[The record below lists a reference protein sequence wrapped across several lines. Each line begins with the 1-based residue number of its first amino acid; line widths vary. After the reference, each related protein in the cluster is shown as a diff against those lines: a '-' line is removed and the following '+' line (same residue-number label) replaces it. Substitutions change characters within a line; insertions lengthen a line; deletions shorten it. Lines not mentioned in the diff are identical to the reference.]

1 MLKFLLEGEKDMET
15 AITNEERLEE
25 LAEFFKALSH
35 PVRLKIITILIEGKQ
50 CVKNLGELLNMSQP
64 SVSQHLSILRS
75 RGIVGWKREGS
86 IICYYIK
93 DDKVLKLYDMLIKEE

>member
-1 MLKFLLEGEKDMET
+1 MGVTTLDEEK
-15 AITNEERLEE
+15 LEE

-35 PVRLKIITILIEGKQ
+35 PVRLKIISILIEGKQ

-93 DDKVLKLYDMLIKEE
+93 DDRVIKLYNMLFKEEE

>member
-1 MLKFLLEGEKDMET
+1 MSIAVLDEEK
-15 AITNEERLEE
+15 LEE

-35 PVRLKIITILIEGKQ
+35 PVRLKIISILIEGKQ
-50 CVKNLGELLNMSQP
+50 CVKNLGELLGMSQP

-93 DDKVLKLYDMLIKEE
+93 DERVLKLYEMLIKEE

>member
-1 MLKFLLEGEKDMET
+1 MGTVVM
-15 AITNEERLEE
+15 NEEKLEE

-35 PVRLKIITILIEGKQ
+35 PVRLKIISILIEGKQ

-93 DDKVLKLYDMLIKEE
+93 DERILKLYEMLMKEE

>member
-1 MLKFLLEGEKDMET
+1 MNT
-15 AITNEERLEE
+15 TVTNEEKLEE

-35 PVRLKIITILIEGKQ
+35 PVRLKIISILIEGKQ
-50 CVKNLGELLNMSQP
+50 CVKNLGEVLNMSQP

-93 DDKVLKLYDMLIKEE
+93 DERILKLYDMIIKEEL

>member
-1 MLKFLLEGEKDMET
+1 MKMTTPVAD
-15 AITNEERLEE
+15 EERLEE

-35 PVRLKIITILIEGKQ
+35 PVRLRIISILIDGRQ
-50 CVKNLGELLNMSQP
+50 CVKNLGELLSMSQP

-93 DDKVLKLYDMLIKEE
+93 DERVLKLYNMLFKEE

>member
-1 MLKFLLEGEKDMET
+1 MVDEEK
-15 AITNEERLEE
+15 LEE

-35 PVRLKIITILIEGKQ
+35 PVRLKIISILIDGKQ

-64 SVSQHLSILRS
+64 SVSQHLSILKS

-86 IICYYIK
+86 VICYYIK
-93 DDKVLKLYDMLIKEE
+93 DDRILKLYNMLFKEE

>member
-1 MLKFLLEGEKDMET
+1 MVNTTVVDEEK
-15 AITNEERLEE
+15 LEE

-35 PVRLKIITILIEGKQ
+35 PVRLKIISILIEGKQ

-86 IICYYIK
+86 VICYYIK
-93 DDKVLKLYDMLIKEE
+93 DERILKLYNMLFKEE

>member
-1 MLKFLLEGEKDMET
+1 MVNTTVVDEEK
-15 AITNEERLEE
+15 LEE

-35 PVRLKIITILIEGKQ
+35 PVRLKIISILIDGKQ

-86 IICYYIK
+86 VICYYIK
-93 DDKVLKLYDMLIKEE
+93 DERILKLYNMLFKEE

>member
-1 MLKFLLEGEKDMET
+1 MVEVTAVKEEK
-15 AITNEERLEE
+15 LEE

-35 PVRLKIITILIEGKQ
+35 PVRLKIVSILIEGKQ

-93 DDKVLKLYDMLIKEE
+93 DERILKLYNMLLREET

>member
-1 MLKFLLEGEKDMET
+1 MKMTTPVAD
-15 AITNEERLEE
+15 EERLEE

-35 PVRLKIITILIEGKQ
+35 PVRLRIISILIDGKQ
-50 CVKNLGELLNMSQP
+50 CVKNLGELLSMSQP

-93 DDKVLKLYDMLIKEE
+93 DERVLKLYNMLFKEE

>member
-1 MLKFLLEGEKDMET
+1 MTTPVMD
-15 AITNEERLEE
+15 EERLEE

-35 PVRLKIITILIEGKQ
+35 PVRLRIISILIDGKQ
-50 CVKNLGELLNMSQP
+50 CVKNLGELLSMSQP

-93 DDKVLKLYDMLIKEE
+93 DERVLKLYDMLFKEE

>member
-1 MLKFLLEGEKDMET
+1 MGTVVM
-15 AITNEERLEE
+15 NEEKLEE

-35 PVRLKIITILIEGKQ
+35 PVRLKIISILIEGKQ

-93 DDKVLKLYDMLIKEE
+93 DERILKLYDMLMKEE

>member
-1 MLKFLLEGEKDMET
+1 MLKLPDEGEVMVGT
-15 AITNEERLEE
+15 TTVHEEKLEE

-35 PVRLKIITILIEGKQ
+35 PVRLRIVAILIEGKQ

-86 IICYYIK
+86 IICYFIK
-93 DDKVLKLYDMLIKEE
+93 DERILKLYNMLMKEE

>member
-1 MLKFLLEGEKDMET
+1 MVGTTTVSEEK
-15 AITNEERLEE
+15 LEE

-35 PVRLKIITILIEGKQ
+35 PVRLKIVSILIEGKQ

-86 IICYYIK
+86 IICYFIK
-93 DDKVLKLYDMLIKEE
+93 DERILKLYNMLIKEE

>member
-1 MLKFLLEGEKDMET
+1 MDTTLLKEEK
-15 AITNEERLEE
+15 LEE

-35 PVRLKIITILIEGKQ
+35 PVRLKIISILIEGKQ

-93 DDKVLKLYDMLIKEE
+93 DERILKLYDMLIKEE

>member
-1 MLKFLLEGEKDMET
+1 MVGTTTLSEEK
-15 AITNEERLEE
+15 LEE

-35 PVRLKIITILIEGKQ
+35 PVRLRIVAILLEGKQ

-86 IICYYIK
+86 IICYFIK
-93 DDKVLKLYDMLIKEE
+93 DERIIKLYNMLVKED

>member
-1 MLKFLLEGEKDMET
+1 MYNMREGIKMFDIETLSEEK
-15 AITNEERLEE
+15 LEE

-35 PVRLKIITILIEGKQ
+35 PVRLKIISILIEGKQ

-75 RGIVGWKREGS
+75 RGIVGWRREGS
-86 IICYYIK
+86 IICYFIK
-93 DDKVLKLYDMLIKEE
+93 DERVVKIYNMLIKED

>member
-1 MLKFLLEGEKDMET
+1 MNTITVAHEEK
-15 AITNEERLEE
+15 LEE
-25 LAEFFKALSH
+25 LADFFKALSH
-35 PVRLKIITILIEGKQ
+35 PVRLKIVSILINGKQ
-50 CVKNLGELLNMSQP
+50 CVKNLGELLCMSQP

-93 DDKVLKLYDMLIKEE
+93 DERVLKLYKMLLKEE

>member
-1 MLKFLLEGEKDMET
+1 MIREELLSEEK
-15 AITNEERLEE
+15 LEE

-35 PVRLKIITILIEGKQ
+35 PVRLKIIGILIEGKQ
-50 CVKNLGELLNMSQP
+50 CVKNLGELLNLSQP
-64 SVSQHLSILRS
+64 SVSQHLSILKA

-93 DDKVLKLYDMLIKEE
+93 DDRVKKIYELIVKEEEHGR

>member
-1 MLKFLLEGEKDMET
+1 MSAVVM
-15 AITNEERLEE
+15 NEERLEE

-35 PVRLKIITILIEGKQ
+35 PVRLKIISILIEGKQ
-50 CVKNLGELLNMSQP
+50 CVKNLGELLHMSQP

-75 RGIVGWKREGS
+75 RGIVGWKREGP

-93 DDKVLKLYDMLIKEE
+93 DERILKLYDMLIKEE

>member
-1 MLKFLLEGEKDMET
+1 MNTTVVDEEK
-15 AITNEERLEE
+15 LEE

-35 PVRLKIITILIEGKQ
+35 PVRLKIISILIEGKQ

-86 IICYYIK
+86 VICYYIK
-93 DDKVLKLYDMLIKEE
+93 DDRILKLYNMLMKEE

>member
-1 MLKFLLEGEKDMET
+1 MNTTVIDEEK
-15 AITNEERLEE
+15 LEE

-35 PVRLKIITILIEGKQ
+35 PVRLKIISILIEGKQ

-93 DDKVLKLYDMLIKEE
+93 DDRILKLYEMLFKEE

>member
-1 MLKFLLEGEKDMET
+1 MKMTTPVADEEK
-15 AITNEERLEE
+15 LEE

-35 PVRLKIITILIEGKQ
+35 PVRLRIISILIDGKQ
-50 CVKNLGELLNMSQP
+50 CVKNLGELLSMSQP

-93 DDKVLKLYDMLIKEE
+93 DERVLKLYNMLFKEE

>member
-1 MLKFLLEGEKDMET
+1 MNTTL
-15 AITNEERLEE
+15 TNEEKLEE

-35 PVRLKIITILIEGKQ
+35 PVRLKIISILMEGKQ
-50 CVKNLGELLNMSQP
+50 CVKNLGEVLNMSQP

-93 DDKVLKLYDMLIKEE
+93 DDRILKLYDILIKEEL

>member
-1 MLKFLLEGEKDMET
+1 MNT
-15 AITNEERLEE
+15 AVTNEEKLEE

-35 PVRLKIITILIEGKQ
+35 PVRLKIISILIEGKQ
-50 CVKNLGELLNMSQP
+50 CVKNLGEVLNMSQP

-93 DDKVLKLYDMLIKEE
+93 DERILKLYDMIIKEEL

>member
-1 MLKFLLEGEKDMET
+1 MNI
-15 AITNEERLEE
+15 AATNEEKLEE

-35 PVRLKIITILIEGKQ
+35 PVRLKIVSILIEGKQ
-50 CVKNLGELLNMSQP
+50 CVKNLGEVLGMSQP

-93 DDKVLKLYDMLIKEE
+93 DERILKLYDMLIKEEM

>member
-15 AITNEERLEE
+15 AITSEERLEE

>member
-1 MLKFLLEGEKDMET
+1 MNTAVLDEEK
-15 AITNEERLEE
+15 LEE

-35 PVRLKIITILIEGKQ
+35 PVRLKIISILIEGKQ
-50 CVKNLGELLNMSQP
+50 CVKNLGEVLGMSQP

-93 DDKVLKLYDMLIKEE
+93 DDRILKLYEMLIKEE

>member
-1 MLKFLLEGEKDMET
+1 MTTPVMD
-15 AITNEERLEE
+15 EERLEE

-35 PVRLKIITILIEGKQ
+35 PVRLRIISILIDGRQ
-50 CVKNLGELLNMSQP
+50 CVKNLGELLSMSQP

-93 DDKVLKLYDMLIKEE
+93 DERVLKLYDMLFKEE